1 MPFDL
6 PDLSPEFQFRTS
18 RSGGPGGQHA
28 NKADTKVQLVFPLTD
43 SKLLSQDQKRRALK
57 KLQHRLTKQG
67 ELIVERGDQRSQ
79 KRNKEAAITALYR
92 ILRASLK
99 RPRPRKR
106 TKRPKRAEEE
116 RIQKKKEKGE
126 KKRMRKPPDLG
137 RDH

>member
-6 PDLSPEFQFRTS
+6 PDLSAEFHFRTS
-18 RSGGPGGQHA
+18 RGGGPGGQHA
-28 NKADTKVQLVFPLTD
+28 NKADTKVQLVFPLTK
-43 SKLLSQDQKRRALK
+43 SRSLSQDQKRRALK
-57 KLQHRLTKQG
+57 KLGDRLTKRG
-67 ELIVERGDQRSQ
+67 ELIVERGNERSQ

-92 ILRASLK
+92 ILRSSLK
-99 RPRPRKR
+99 RAPPRKR
-106 TKRPKRAEEE
+106 TKRPKRAEAE